1 LKLHKIC
8 LNSRISVNGWNT
20 KHGFANLFK
29 LLIRNFCTFLE
40 SEKRK
45 KDLPKLTFFGKKGE
59 KILSFRSTR
68 LIMHINS
75 IFGMILILPVIKE
88 KYSNKRENT
97 RMKNIIIKNILGA
110 SKKENVRALLALHK
124 TMTSVEGMF

>member
-1 LKLHKIC
+1 
-8 LNSRISVNGWNT
+8 
-20 KHGFANLFK
+20 
-29 LLIRNFCTFLE
+29 
-40 SEKRK
+40 
-45 KDLPKLTFFGKKGE
+45 
-59 KILSFRSTR
+59 
-68 LIMHINS
+68 MHINS